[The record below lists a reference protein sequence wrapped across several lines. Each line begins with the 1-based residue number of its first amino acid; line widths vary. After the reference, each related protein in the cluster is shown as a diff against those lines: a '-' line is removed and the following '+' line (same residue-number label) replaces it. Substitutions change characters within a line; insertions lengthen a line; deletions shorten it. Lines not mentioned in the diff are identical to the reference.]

1 MNKKIISLALAVV
14 GLLSYSELN
23 AAVFDGNNY
32 YELNAASASIQGPM
46 RIMTVVGSTGSAA
59 GVWAQIIETNTI
71 NASSY
76 DSYSSSTKRSP
87 ALLLSTAPA
96 VQTGY
101 GPNSNVLLD
110 YDSDG
115 LFIGTTAFIFISN
128 APSGQAN
135 RIGLIYRK
143 K

>member
-1 MNKKIISLALAVV
+1 MNKKIIFF
-14 GLLSYSELN
+14 GLSILGIFVTSKLIAS
-23 AAVFDGNNY
+23 VFEGNSY

-76 DSYSSSTKRSP
+76 DSYASATKRSP

-110 YDSDG
+110 YDVDG

-135 RIGLIYRK
+135 RIGVIYRK
-143 K
+143 Q